1 MMVFMAID
9 RKTFCL
15 IEVAAFALLLESYM
29 WAWQGAF
36 PGALWTVIGGGI
48 LFVAVSNVT
57 HSDALRA
64 LGIRADNLLES
75 VFEVGTATVIIS
87 ILLAGTGWLLGT
99 LRPIEDWETSRI
111 PWIFFWALVQ
121 QYALQD
127 FVLQRMTEAF
137 PNPRTA
143 ALASA
148 GVFAFLHLPN
158 PPLALGTGIIGFVW
172 CRLFQRHPNLFTVSL
187 SHTILAV
194 VLAHSFPRAWLHGM
208 KVGPGYF
215 NF

>member
-1 MMVFMAID
+1 MALD
-9 RKTFCL
+9 RKTIAL
-15 IEVAAFALLLESYM
+15 LEVAGFAFLLESYM
-29 WAWQGAF
+29 WIWQGSF
-36 PGALWTVIGGGI
+36 PGALWTVICGGI
-48 LFVAVSNVT
+48 LFVAASNFT
-57 HSDALRA
+57 HADGARG
-64 LGIRADNLLES
+64 LGFRADNLLES
-75 VFEVGTATVIIS
+75 VFEVGTATVIVF

-99 LRPIEDWETSRI
+99 LRPIEDWETRRI

-127 FVLQRMTEAF
+127 FVLQRMTEVF
-137 PNPRTA
+137 RNPRSA

-158 PPLALGTGIIGFVW
+158 PPLALLTGIIGFVW

>member
-1 MMVFMAID
+1 MPID
-9 RKTFCL
+9 RKTSAL
-15 IEVAAFALLLESYM
+15 LEVAVFAILLESYM
-29 WAWQGAF
+29 WIWQGSF
-36 PGALWTVIGGGI
+36 PGALWTVIGAGI
-48 LFVAVSNVT
+48 IFVAASNAI
-57 HSDALRA
+57 HSDGRRA
-64 LGIRADNLLES
+64 LGVRVDNLLES
-75 VFEVGTATVIIS
+75 LFEVGTATVIVFIV
-87 ILLAGTGWLLGT
+87 LAGTGSLLGT
-99 LRPIEDWETSRI
+99 LRPVDEWEASRV

-127 FVLQRMTEAF
+127 FVLPRMTEVF
-137 PNPRTA
+137 PAPVPA

-148 GVFAFLHLPN
+148 GVFALLHLPN
-158 PPLALGTGIIGFVW
+158 PPLALGTGIIGFIW

>member
-1 MMVFMAID
+1 MSID
-9 RKTFCL
+9 RKKAGL
-15 IEVAAFALLLESYM
+15 LEVAAFAFLLESYM
-29 WAWQGAF
+29 WVWQGRF
-36 PGALWTVIGGGI
+36 PGALWTVIGAGI
-48 LFVAVSNVT
+48 LFVAASNFF
-57 HSDALRA
+57 HSDGRRA

-75 VFEVGTATVIIS
+75 IFEVGTATVVIF
-87 ILLAGTGWLLGT
+87 ILLAGTGSLLGT
-99 LRPIEDWETSRI
+99 LRPLEDWETSRI

-121 QYALQD
+121 QYALQG
-127 FVLQRMTEAF
+127 FVLQRMSDVF
-137 PNPRTA
+137 PEQRAA